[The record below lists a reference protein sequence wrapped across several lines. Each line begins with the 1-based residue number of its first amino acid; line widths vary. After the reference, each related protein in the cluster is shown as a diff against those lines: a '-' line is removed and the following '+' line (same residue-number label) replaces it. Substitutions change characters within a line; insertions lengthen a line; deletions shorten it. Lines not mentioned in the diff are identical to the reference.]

1 MSAITSLPG
10 SELNLDMEAFD
21 QCLKDE
27 AIAKEVRSD
36 IATAARVGARGTPNF
51 WIGVRDAQDP
61 SKAKLLRNLRGAKS
75 FNDFKAIFEDLESE
89 END

>member
-1 MSAITSLPG
+1 MPKKFAPTLPLPRELELEGHPISGSAFGI
-10 SELNLDMEAFD
+10 
-21 QCLKDE
+21 QK
-27 AIAKEVRSD
+27 
-36 IATAARVGARGTPNF
+36 
-51 WIGVRDAQDP
+51 DP